1 VRAMAERYVVER
13 TLGRG
18 GMATVYLARDG
29 LLDRLVVLKVL
40 AEHLAHD
47 PAFRDRFVREARLAA
62 RLVHP
67 NIVQV
72 YDVGEDERGPFIV
85 MEYVDGETLADELM
99 RRGKLPP
106 AEAVAIGLQLCSAL
120 EAAHTAQLVHRDI
133 KPQNILRTRDGKVK
147 LADFGIARSLAGTQ
161 HTEAG
166 TVLGTAAYLAPEQ
179 ARGEEVT
186 AAADIYSLGVVLYEL
201 LTGQTPFEADTLP
214 QLVLQREQGVVT
226 PPRELVPEIPPQLE
240 AVVMRCLALRP
251 EYRPAS
257 AAALAAELAPTKVT
271 RATAVLPVV
280 TRRRS
285 RRIVAGVVA
294 AVVLAAAILA
304 VVLATSG
311 TTHTA
316 SPPPTT
322 TTAPTTTAATT
333 TAATTT
339 APTTTATPP
348 PPPPAPTTPAD
359 ALAAARAAI
368 QQAQANGQIDPAAAD
383 QLNHRLD
390 DIAQSLGKPQAAHT
404 AGDLLGQLN
413 DLVDHGQLSSS
424 GLAAITP
431 PLDRLAALLPSDNGK
446 GPKKKHGPVGDGGDN
461 S

>member
-1 VRAMAERYVVER
+1 MPAMADRYVVER

-29 LLDRLVVLKVL
+29 LLDRPVVLKVL

-72 YDVGEDERGPFIV
+72 YDVGEDERGPYIV
-85 MEYVDGETLADELM
+85 MEYVDGETLAEELM

-106 AEAVAIGLQLCSAL
+106 AEAVAIGVQLCSAL
-120 EAAHTAQLVHRDI
+120 EAAHAAQLVHRDI
-133 KPQNILRTRDGKVK
+133 KPQNILRTHDGKVK

-179 ARGEEVT
+179 ARGEDVT

-257 AAALAAELAPTKVT
+257 AAALASELVPTKVT

-280 TRRRS
+280 TKRKS
-285 RRIVAGVVA
+285 RRLVVALVA
-294 AVVLAAAILA
+294 AVVVAAAIVA

-333 TAATTT
+333 TT
-339 APTTTATPP
+339 PTTTATPP
-348 PPPPAPTTPAD
+348 PPAPATPAD
-359 ALAAARAAI
+359 AIAAARAAI
-368 QQAQANGQIDPAAAD
+368 QQAQANGQIDPHAAD
-383 QLNHRLD
+383 QLNHNLD
-390 DIAQSLGKPQAAHT
+390 DIASSLGKPKAAHS
-404 AGDLLGQLN
+404 AGDLLSHLN
-413 DLVDHGQLSSS
+413 DLVGGGQLSSA
-424 GLAAITP
+424 GLASITP
-431 PLDRLAALLPSDNGK
+431 PLERLAALLPSNNGK
-446 GPKKKHGPVGDGGDN
+446 GHGKHGGGGDGGGD
-461 S
+461 

>member
-1 VRAMAERYVVER
+1 MADRYVVER

-29 LLDRLVVLKVL
+29 LLDRPVVLKVL

-47 PAFRDRFVREARLAA
+47 PMFRDRFVREARLAA

-72 YDVGEDERGPFIV
+72 YDVGEDQRGPYIV
-85 MEYVDGETLADELM
+85 MEYVEGETLAEELM

-106 AEAVAIGLQLCSAL
+106 SEAVAIGMQLCSAL
-120 EAAHTAQLVHRDI
+120 EAAHAAQLVHRDI
-133 KPQNILRTRDGKVK
+133 KPQNILRARDGKVK

-179 ARGEEVT
+179 ARGEDVT

-214 QLVLQREQGVVT
+214 QLVLKREQGVVT

-257 AAALAAELAPTKVT
+257 AAALASELAPTKVT

-280 TRRRS
+280 TKRRS
-285 RRIVAGVVA
+285 RRIVVGLVA
-294 AVVLAAAILA
+294 AVVIAAAILA

-333 TAATTT
+333 TA
-339 APTTTATPP
+339 PTTTATPP
-348 PPPPAPTTPAD
+348 PPPAPATPTD
-359 ALAAARAAI
+359 ALAAARTAI
-368 QQAQANGQIDPAAAD
+368 QQAQASGQIDPAAAD

-390 DIAQSLGKPQAAHT
+390 DIARSLGKPQAAHT

-424 GLAAITP
+424 GLAAISA

-446 GPKKKHGPVGDGGDN
+446 GPKKKHGPGGGDGGDN